1 MPTTNRPFWRSRWWM
16 PGFSVFLGLLIL
28 GAAWIGDNRGE
39 GLFGLAVM
47 VALALVFVVFGR
59 RSDTLA
65 GLGGPGR
72 DERWQA
78 IDVAAT
84 ALAGSVLVAV
94 IIGAWLVELAK
105 GEDGEPYSQ
114 LGAVGGVAYIL
125 AVAFLR
131 RRG

>member
-1 MPTTNRPFWRSRWWM
+1 MPTTNRPFWRS
-16 PGFSVFLGLLIL
+16 
-28 GAAWIGDNRGE
+28 
-39 GLFGLAVM
+39 
-47 VALALVFVVFGR
+47 
-59 RSDTLA
+59 
-65 GLGGPGR
+65 R

-105 GEDGEPYSQ
+105 GEDGQPYSQ
-114 LGAVGGVAYIL
+114 LGAVGGVAYVL

-131 RRG
+131 RRS